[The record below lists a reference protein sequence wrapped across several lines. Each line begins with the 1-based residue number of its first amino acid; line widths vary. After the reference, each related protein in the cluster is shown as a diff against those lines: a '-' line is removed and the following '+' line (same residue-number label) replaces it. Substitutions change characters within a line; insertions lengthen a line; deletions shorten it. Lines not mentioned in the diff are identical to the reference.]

1 MIKTLHE
8 EVKSVMLLAPQV
20 DAALTSDYVS
30 LKNCSGRAQIKVVM
44 AQANAAQCTITLGQA
59 SDVAGTGAKALTN
72 NVNVLYNSDLSLTD
86 QYTTTTAAKAYQ
98 FSATLKNKVVIF
110 DIDPAYAL
118 DINNGFDCIYLTSG
132 GSNAANIL
140 YAEINFPVKYKED
153 VLDSAITD

>member
-8 EVKSVMLLAPQV
+8 EVKSVMLLAPQA
-20 DAALTSDYVS
+20 DGALTSDYVS
-30 LKNCSGRAQIKVVM
+30 LKTCAGRAQVKVVM

-59 SDVAGTGAKALTN
+59 QDVSGTGAKALTN

-86 QYTTTTAAKAYQ
+86 QYTATSAAKAYQ

-110 DIDPAYAL
+110 DIDVANAL
-118 DINNGFDCIYLTSG
+118 DINNGFDVIYLTSG

-140 YAEINFPVKYKED
+140 YAEINFPVKRKQATPD
-153 VLDSAITD
+153 QAIID